1 MDVKITWVEIFLALS
16 ISMLLRNDV
25 PERLLSFL
33 LFLLPSS
40 TYCGTFL
47 YIESRFFFFT
57 FSPNSVASFFL
68 RENFKKY

>member
-47 YIESRFFFFT
+47 YIESRFFFLP
-57 FSPNSVASFFL
+57 SPQIQLHLFF
-68 RENFKKY
+68 